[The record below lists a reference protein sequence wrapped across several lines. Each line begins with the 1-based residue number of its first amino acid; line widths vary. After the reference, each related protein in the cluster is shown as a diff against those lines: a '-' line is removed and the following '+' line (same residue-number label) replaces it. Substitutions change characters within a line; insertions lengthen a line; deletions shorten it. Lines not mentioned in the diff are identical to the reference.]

1 MKGTDMIPLD
11 VQKLP
16 KTLSK
21 SLPKLLPE
29 LVTLQNRSSLVMEGT
44 GSLPAILKRLRDE
57 GIGSLSVDTLMV
69 LMKQGSVDDEE
80 VLEQLR
86 QLNHNLEESVGDPNK
101 GWKVAEQY
109 FPDALLSDLVGIAP
123 ITLKR
128 YKEGERETPNEV
140 AARLHWLLITALDLS
155 KSYNPRGVQNWF
167 HRPRSKLKNKA
178 PVQLLKGGKWH
189 SDDKNIQTIRDLA
202 RGSIFADGA
211 Q

>member
-1 MKGTDMIPLD
+1 MIPLD

-16 KTLSK
+16 KSLSK
-21 SLPKLLPE
+21 SLPTLLPE
-29 LVTLQNRSSLVMEGT
+29 LITLQNRSSLVMADT
-44 GSLPAILKRLRDE
+44 ANLTDILRRLRDE
-57 GIGSLSVDTLMV
+57 GIGSLSVDTLMA
-69 LMKQGSVDDEE
+69 LMRQGTVDDKQ
-80 VLEQLR
+80 VLEQLKR
-86 QLNHNLEESVGDPNK
+86 LNHNLEESISDPDK
-101 GWKVAEQY
+101 GWRVAETY
-109 FPDALLSDLVGIAP
+109 FPDSLLCELLGIAP

-167 HRPRSKLKNKA
+167 HRPRSRLKHKA
-178 PVQLLKGGKWH
+178 PVQFLKGGKWH

>member
-1 MKGTDMIPLD
+1 MIPLN

-16 KTLSK
+16 KSLSK

-29 LVTLQNRSSLVMEGT
+29 LVTLQNRSSLVTDDT
-44 GSLPAILKRLRDE
+44 GNLTNLLKGLRDE
-57 GIGSLSVDTLMV
+57 GIGSLSVDTLLL
-69 LMKQGSVDDEE
+69 LMKQGTVDEAA
-80 VLEQLR
+80 VLEQLKH
-86 QLNHNLEESVGDPNK
+86 LNHNLEQSVSDPGK
-101 GWKVAEQY
+101 GWKVAEGY
-109 FPDALLSDLVGIAP
+109 FPDALLSELLGIAP

-140 AARLHWLLITALDLS
+140 AARLHWLLIAALDLS

-167 HRPRSKLKNKA
+167 SRPRSRLKNKA
-178 PVQLLKGGKWH
+178 PVQFLKGGKWH

>member
-1 MKGTDMIPLD
+1 VIPLD

-16 KTLSK
+16 KSLSR

-44 GSLPAILKRLRDE
+44 GNLTDILKRLRDE

-69 LMKQGSVDDEE
+69 LMKQGTVDDEE

-86 QLNHNLEESVGDPNK
+86 QLNHNLEESVSDPSK
-101 GWKVAEQY
+101 GWQVAEQY
-109 FPDALLSDLVGIAP
+109 FPDALLSDLLGISP
-123 ITLKR
+123 ISLRR
-128 YKEGERETPNEV
+128 YKEGERETPNET

-202 RGSIFADGA
+202 RSSIFADGA

>member
-1 MKGTDMIPLD
+1 MIPLD

-16 KTLSK
+16 KSLSK
-21 SLPKLLPE
+21 SLPTLLPE
-29 LVTLQNRSSLVMEGT
+29 LITLQNRSSLVMADT
-44 GSLPAILKRLRDE
+44 ANLTDILQRLRDE
-57 GIGSLSVDTLMV
+57 GIGLLSVDTLMA
-69 LMKQGSVDDEE
+69 LLKQGTVDDKK
-80 VLEQLR
+80 VLEQLKR
-86 QLNHNLEESVGDPNK
+86 LNHNLEESISDPDK
-101 GWKVAEQY
+101 GWRVAEGY
-109 FPDALLSDLVGIAP
+109 FPDALLSDLLGIAP

-167 HRPRSKLKNKA
+167 NRPRTKLKGKA
-178 PVQLLKGGKWH
+178 PVQFLKGGKWH
-189 SDDKNIQTIRDLA
+189 SDDKHIQTIRDLA